1 MKKILLISISSLILC
16 CNPKKDKPYIYPN
29 ESMTQL
35 LDSFI
40 QETPNKNRINQ
51 IYIDKIN
58 PYNYHIL
65 LYSGNTDINNGQCK
79 IPALYK
85 IRYADRIFDVFSGVE
100 EFFSDSINQP
110 KTVMEKMKS
119 FKKDSANI
127 WWFVEDYNGRI
138 YINEENNATPFGK
151 KPLHPVDS
159 SGFYLDGQAMKRH
172 LLFCDTMEAYHRWL
186 VKNIDILLKNKE

>member
-16 CNPKKDKPYIYPN
+16 CNPKKDNPYIYPN

-119 FKKDSANI
+119 FKNDSVNTC
-127 WWFVEDYNGRI
+127 WFVEDYQGKT
-138 YINEENNATPFGK
+138 YINKKEAIPFGEENIHDAKSP
-151 KPLHPVDS
+151 
-159 SGFYLDGQAMKRH
+159 GFYIDAQTTKRRI
-172 LLFCDTMEAYHRWL
+172 LFCDKMEAFDKWYA
-186 VKNIDILLKNKE
+186 KNKDKLKK